1 MEIPAA
7 QQVPTAFSGNRY
19 YRIGSSKINLNKYPK
34 IEAKLFESLRQ
45 DIATIENLEAFSQEL
60 SFRKLFL
67 YYIDSELPLS
77 EKNFKKNLGLLTK
90 DGRYNLLAQLLS
102 DNCQMPIRISVFG
115 GTNKTSQL
123 YSVREFGYDCLL
135 SALDKIL
142 EFGDV
147 LNVPQADERNRGVTR
162 REIYL
167 FDRDAFREAI
177 INAFVHNRWVD
188 GNAPM
193 ITVYSD
199 RIEILSRG
207 TLAPNQ
213 TKQGFYLGESVPV
226 NVRLSDIFLQLHIS
240 ERSGRGVP
248 KIVQVYGKGAFEFRD
263 NSIVVTIPFRSI
275 LEDAGEQIG
284 QHAVHLNPIRQQI
297 VNEMRK
303 NPNITQK
310 ELVSLTGKSSTT
322 IANHIAFLKKNRI
335 IERIG
340 QPRNGWWKVL

>member
-1 MEIPAA
+1 M
-7 QQVPTAFSGNRY
+7 V
-19 YRIGSSKINLNKYPK
+19 
-34 IEAKLFESLRQ
+34 
-45 DIATIENLEAFSQEL
+45 
-60 SFRKLFL
+60 
-67 YYIDSELPLS
+67 
-77 EKNFKKNLGLLTK
+77 
-90 DGRYNLLAQLLS
+90 
-102 DNCQMPIRISVFG
+102 
-115 GTNKTSQL
+115 
-123 YSVREFGYDCLL
+123 LL
-135 SALDKIL
+135 SAACQN
-142 EFGDV
+142 FGVGDV

-248 KIVQVYGKGAFEFRD
+248 KLYRFTEKALLSLEI
-263 NSIVVTIPFRSI
+263 TRS
-275 LEDAGEQIG
+275 LLRS
-284 QHAVHLNPIRQQI
+284 HFVLFWRML
-297 VNEMRK
+297 VNR
-303 NPNITQK
+303 
-310 ELVSLTGKSSTT
+310 LVNMLF
-322 IANHIAFLKKNRI
+322 I
-335 IERIG
+335 
-340 QPRNGWWKVL
+340 